1 MAKKCTYDYEVIKL
15 VALAMES
22 RLVTN
27 KTRTLEEAKMV
38 MQDIY
43 TLLSIMA
50 NDKKLTLELKAEGA
64 DAYEQE

>member
-50 NDKKLTLELKAEGA
+50 NDKKLTLELKTEGA
-64 DAYEQE
+64 EAYGQE

>member
-38 MQDIY
+38 MQDVY

-64 DAYEQE
+64 EAHEQE

>member
-1 MAKKCTYDYEVIKL
+1 MAKKCTYDYEVIKV

>member
-64 DAYEQE
+64 EAHEQE